1 MAKKT
6 TTTAEVQT
14 EAQPEPQAQQP
25 EPQAQPKPKMTL
37 NQKILSVKN
46 AVGKVYKDGTG
57 KVGSEQKG
65 NQKEIKYAT
74 LTNVLEKLTP
84 ALAEYGVDYVVS
96 PVWSELAVQLM
107 PQGFR
112 FFSIHMVDVETGEQ
126 TEPIIYPFRLASN
139 PEAIKADGST
149 FTYVTRYLLGL
160 AFGIQTEQDP
170 DAKEQPQQRGNQQQ
184 RVNQQPQQSP
194 SQPQQSHSQ
203 PQQKQQKQRTFRE
216 CVNGFYATYNRG
228 DLGGAKRTL
237 EFVRKYW
244 GHKDECA
251 AEIAAMEQLDLTVWN
266 PLPEAQTN
274 PAEAQSEPQAQQPEP
289 TATPEPPIDAE

>member
-6 TTTAEVQT
+6 TTPAEAQTA
-14 EAQPEPQAQQP
+14 AQPEPQAQQP
-25 EPQAQPKPKMTL
+25 TEAKPKLTL
-37 NQKILSVKN
+37 AQKILSVKN

-84 ALAEYGVDYVVS
+84 ALAEYGVDYVIA

-107 PQGFR
+107 PQGYR
-112 FFSIHMVDVETGEQ
+112 FFSIHMVDVETGET

-149 FTYVTRYLLGL
+149 FTYIARYLLGL
-160 AFGIQTEQDP
+160 VFGIQTEQDP

-184 RVNQQPQQSP
+184 QQRGNQQQQSQQ
-194 SQPQQSHSQ
+194 QPK
-203 PQQKQQKQRTFRE
+203 KQQKQRTFRE

-228 DLGGAKRTL
+228 DLDGAKRTL

-244 GHKDECA
+244 GHTEDCA

-266 PLPEAQTN
+266 PSPEAQPEPT
-274 PAEAQSEPQAQQPEP
+274 EAQTAAQPEPQAQQPEP

>member
-6 TTTAEVQT
+6 VTAEVQT
-14 EAQPEPQAQQP
+14 AQQP
-25 EPQAQPKPKMTL
+25 EPQAQTAQQPTEAQHKLTL
-37 NQKILSVKN
+37 AQKILSVKN

-84 ALAEYGVDYVVS
+84 ALAEYGVDYVVA

-170 DAKEQPQQRGNQQQ
+170 DAKEQLQQRGNQQQ
-184 RVNQQPQQSP
+184 QQRGNQQQQSQ
-194 SQPQQSHSQ
+194 QPK
-203 PQQKQQKQRTFRE
+203 KQQKQRTFRE

-228 DLGGAKRTL
+228 DLDGAKRTL

-244 GHKDECA
+244 GHTDECA

-266 PLPEAQTN
+266 PSPEAQPEPT
-274 PAEAQSEPQAQQPEP
+274 EPQTAAQPEP

>member
-6 TTTAEVQT
+6 TTPAEAQTA
-14 EAQPEPQAQQP
+14 AQPEPQAQTA
-25 EPQAQPKPKMTL
+25 AQPTEAKPKMTL
-37 NQKILSVKN
+37 NQKILAVKN

-112 FFSIHMVDVETGEQ
+112 FFSIHMVDVETGEV
-126 TEPIIYPFRLASN
+126 TDPIIYPFRLASN

-170 DAKEQPQQRGNQQQ
+170 DAQTPQQRGSQQ
-184 RVNQQPQQSP
+184 RGQQPQQS
-194 SQPQQSHSQ
+194 QPT
-203 PQQKQQKQRTFRE
+203 QKQQRQRTFRE
-216 CVNGFYATYNRG
+216 CVTGFYATYNRG
-228 DLGGAKRTL
+228 DLSGAKRTL
-237 EFVRKYW
+237 DFVRKYW
-244 GHKDECA
+244 GHNDDCA

-266 PLPEAQTN
+266 PSPQSQPE
-274 PAEAQSEPQAQQPEP
+274 PAEGQAAQPEPQAQQPEP
-289 TATPEPPIDAE
+289 TATPEPPIDAK

>member
-6 TTTAEVQT
+6 ATAEAQT
-14 EAQPEPQAQQP
+14 AAQPEPQAQTA
-25 EPQAQPKPKMTL
+25 AQPTEAKPKMTL
-37 NQKILSVKN
+37 NQKILAVKN

-112 FFSIHMVDVETGEQ
+112 FFSIHMVDVETGEV
-126 TEPIIYPFRLASN
+126 TDPIIYPFRLASN

-170 DAKEQPQQRGNQQQ
+170 DAQTPQQRGSQQ
-184 RVNQQPQQSP
+184 RGQQPQQS
-194 SQPQQSHSQ
+194 QP
-203 PQQKQQKQRTFRE
+203 PQKQQKQRTFRE
-216 CVNGFYATYNRG
+216 CVTGFYATYNKG
-228 DLGGAKRTL
+228 DLDGARRTL
-237 EFVRKYW
+237 DFVRKNW
-244 GHKDECA
+244 GRAEECA
-251 AEIAAMEQLDLTVWN
+251 AEIAAMEKLDLTVWQPTQPN
-266 PLPEAQTN
+266 ATQ
-274 PAEAQSEPQAQQPEP
+274 QSAP
-289 TATPEPPIDAE
+289 TDANNTAPF

>member
-6 TTTAEVQT
+6 ATAEV
-14 EAQPEPQAQQP
+14 QPEPQAQTA
-25 EPQAQPKPKMTL
+25 AQPTEAKTKMTL
-37 NQKILSVKN
+37 AQKILSVKN

-84 ALAEYGVDYVVS
+84 ALAEYGVDYVIA

-107 PQGFR
+107 PQGYR
-112 FFSIHMVDVETGEQ
+112 FFSIHMVDVETGET

-149 FTYVTRYLLGL
+149 FTYIARYLLGL
-160 AFGIQTEQDP
+160 VFGIQTEQDP

-184 RVNQQPQQSP
+184 RGQQPQQS
-194 SQPQQSHSQ
+194 QPQK
-203 PQQKQQKQRTFRE
+203 QQKQQRQRTFRE

-228 DLGGAKRTL
+228 DLDGAKRTL

-244 GHKDECA
+244 GHTEDCA
-251 AEIAAMEQLDLTVWN
+251 AEIAAMEQLDLTVWK
-266 PLPEAQTN
+266 PLTEAQPE
-274 PAEAQSEPQAQQPEP
+274 PAEGQMAPEPQAQQPEP

>member
-6 TTTAEVQT
+6 TPAEVQT
-14 EAQPEPQAQQP
+14 AAQPEPQAQQP
-25 EPQAQPKPKMTL
+25 TEAKPKMTL
-37 NQKILSVKN
+37 LQKILAVKN

-84 ALAEYGVDYVVS
+84 ALAEYGVDYVIS

-107 PQGFR
+107 PQGYR
-112 FFSIHMVDVETGEQ
+112 FFSIHMVDVETGEV
-126 TEPIIYPFRLASN
+126 TEPIVYPFHLASN

-149 FTYVTRYLLGL
+149 FTYVARYLLGL
-160 AFGIQTEQDP
+160 VFGIQTEQDP
-170 DAKEQPQQRGNQQQ
+170 DAQTQQQRGNQQ
-184 RVNQQPQQSP
+184 PQQS
-194 SQPQQSHSQ
+194 QP
-203 PQQKQQKQRTFRE
+203 PQKKQQKQRTFRE
-216 CVNGFYATYNRG
+216 CVNGFYSTYNRG
-228 DLGGAKRTL
+228 DLDGAKRTL

-244 GHKDECA
+244 GHTEECA

-266 PLPEAQTN
+266 PSPEAQPEPPEAQTAAQ
-274 PAEAQSEPQAQQPEP
+274 PEAQTAAQPEP

>member
-6 TTTAEVQT
+6 ATAEVQT
-14 EAQPEPQAQQP
+14 AAQPEPQAQTA
-25 EPQAQPKPKMTL
+25 AQPTEATPKMTL
-37 NQKILSVKN
+37 NQKILAVKN

-84 ALAEYGVDYVVS
+84 ALSEYGVDYVVA

-112 FFSIHMVDVETGEQ
+112 FFSIHMVDVETGET

-170 DAKEQPQQRGNQQQ
+170 DAKEQPQQRGSQQQ
-184 RVNQQPQQSP
+184 RGQQPQQS
-194 SQPQQSHSQ
+194 QPQK
-203 PQQKQQKQRTFRE
+203 QQKQQKQRTFRE

-228 DLGGAKRTL
+228 DLDGAKRTL
-237 EFVRKYW
+237 DFVRKYW
-244 GHKDECA
+244 GRAEECA

-266 PLPEAQTN
+266 PLPESQPE
-274 PAEAQSEPQAQQPEP
+274 PAEAQTAAQPEP
-289 TATPEPPIDAE
+289 TATPKPPVE

>member
-6 TTTAEVQT
+6 TPAEVQPEPEAQTAAQPT
-14 EAQPEPQAQQP
+14 EA
-25 EPQAQPKPKMTL
+25 KPKMTL
-37 NQKILSVKN
+37 AQKILSVKN

-96 PVWSELAVQLM
+96 PVWSDLAVQKM
-107 PQGFR
+107 EQGYR
-112 FFSIHMVDVETGEQ
+112 FFSIHMVDVETGDQ

-184 RVNQQPQQSP
+184 QQRGNQQQQSQ
-194 SQPQQSHSQ
+194 QPK
-203 PQQKQQKQRTFRE
+203 KQQKQRTFRE

-228 DLGGAKRTL
+228 DLDGAKRTL

-244 GHKDECA
+244 GHTDECA
-251 AEIAAMEQLDLTVWN
+251 AEIAAMEQLDLSVWN
-266 PLPEAQTN
+266 PSPEAQPAPPEAQT
-274 PAEAQSEPQAQQPEP
+274 AAQPEPQAQQPEP
-289 TATPEPPIDAE
+289 TAAPEPPNDAE

>member
-6 TTTAEVQT
+6 ATAEVQT
-14 EAQPEPQAQQP
+14 AAQSEPQAQTV
-25 EPQAQPKPKMTL
+25 AQPTEAKPKMTL
-37 NQKILSVKN
+37 NQKILAVKN

-112 FFSIHMVDVETGEQ
+112 FFSIHMVDVETGEV
-126 TEPIIYPFRLASN
+126 TDPIIYPFRLASN

-184 RVNQQPQQSP
+184 RGQQPP
-194 SQPQQSHSQ
+194 QP
-203 PQQKQQKQRTFRE
+203 PQKQQRQRTFRE
-216 CVNGFYATYNRG
+216 CVTGFYATYNRG
-228 DLGGAKRTL
+228 DLSGAKRTL
-237 EFVRKYW
+237 DFVRKYW
-244 GHKDECA
+244 GHNDECA

-266 PLPEAQTN
+266 PSPEAQPE
-274 PAEAQSEPQAQQPEP
+274 PAEGQAAQPEPHPEP
-289 TATPEPPIDAE
+289 TATPKQPIDAE

>member
-6 TTTAEVQT
+6 TTPAEAQTA
-14 EAQPEPQAQQP
+14 AQPEPQAQQP
-25 EPQAQPKPKMTL
+25 EPTAKTKMTL
-37 NQKILSVKN
+37 NQKILAVKN

-184 RVNQQPQQSP
+184 RGQQSQQ
-194 SQPQQSHSQ
+194 SQPT
-203 PQQKQQKQRTFRE
+203 QKQQRQRTFRE
-216 CVNGFYATYNRG
+216 CVTGFYATYNRG
-228 DLGGAKRTL
+228 DLSGAKRTL
-237 EFVRKYW
+237 DFVRKYW
-244 GHKDECA
+244 GHNDECA

-266 PLPEAQTN
+266 PSPEAQTN
-274 PAEAQSEPQAQQPEP
+274 TPEAQTAAQPEPHPEP
-289 TATPEPPIDAE
+289 TATPKPTIDAE

>member
-6 TTTAEVQT
+6 TTTAEAQT
-14 EAQPEPQAQQP
+14 AAQPEPQAQTA
-25 EPQAQPKPKMTL
+25 AQPTEAKPKLTL
-37 NQKILSVKN
+37 AQKILSVKN

-84 ALAEYGVDYVVS
+84 ALAEYCVDYVVS

-112 FFSIHMVDVETGEQ
+112 FFSIHMVDVETGEV
-126 TEPIIYPFRLASN
+126 TDPIIYPFRLASN

-170 DAKEQPQQRGNQQQ
+170 DAKEQPQQKGNQQQ
-184 RVNQQPQQSP
+184 RGQQPQQS
-194 SQPQQSHSQ
+194 QP
-203 PQQKQQKQRTFRE
+203 PQKKQQKQRTFRE

-228 DLGGAKRTL
+228 DLDGAKRTL

-244 GHKDECA
+244 GHTDECA

-266 PLPEAQTN
+266 PSPEAQPEPTEGQT
-274 PAEAQSEPQAQQPEP
+274 AAQPEPHPEP
-289 TATPEPPIDAE
+289 TATPKQPIDAE

>member
-6 TTTAEVQT
+6 ATAEVQT
-14 EAQPEPQAQQP
+14 AAQPEPQAQTA
-25 EPQAQPKPKMTL
+25 AQPTEAKPKMTL
-37 NQKILSVKN
+37 NQKILAVKN

-84 ALAEYGVDYVVS
+84 ALAEYGVDYVVA

-112 FFSIHMVDVETGEQ
+112 FFSIHMVDVETGE
-126 TEPIIYPFRLASN
+126 TTVPIIYPFRLASN

-170 DAKEQPQQRGNQQQ
+170 DAKEQPQQRGNQQ
-184 RVNQQPQQSP
+184 RGQQPQQS
-194 SQPQQSHSQ
+194 QPQK
-203 PQQKQQKQRTFRE
+203 QQKQQRQRTFRE

-228 DLGGAKRTL
+228 DLDGAKRTL

-244 GHKDECA
+244 GHTDECA

-266 PLPEAQTN
+266 PSPEAQPEPTE
-274 PAEAQSEPQAQQPEP
+274 PQTAAQPEPQAQQPEP
-289 TATPEPPIDAE
+289 TATPEPPIE

>member
-6 TTTAEVQT
+6 TPAEV
-14 EAQPEPQAQQP
+14 QPEPQAQTA
-25 EPQAQPKPKMTL
+25 AQPTEAKPKMTL
-37 NQKILSVKN
+37 AQKILSVKN

-184 RVNQQPQQSP
+184 RGQQPQQS
-194 SQPQQSHSQ
+194 QPQQSQ
-203 PQQKQQKQRTFRE
+203 PQKKRTFRE

-228 DLGGAKRTL
+228 DLSGAKRTL
-237 EFVRKYW
+237 DFVRKYW
-244 GHKDECA
+244 GHSDECA
-251 AEIAAMEQLDLTVWN
+251 AEIAAMEQLDLTVWK
-266 PLPEAQTN
+266 PLTEAQTE
-274 PAEAQSEPQAQQPEP
+274 PAEAQTAQAEPQAQQPEQ

>member
-6 TTTAEVQT
+6 TTPAEVQ

-25 EPQAQPKPKMTL
+25 TEAKPKLTL
-37 NQKILSVKN
+37 AQKILSVKN

-84 ALAEYGVDYVVS
+84 ALAEYGVDYVVA
-96 PVWSELAVQLM
+96 PVWSELAVSMLQS
-107 PQGFR
+107 GYR
-112 FFSIHMVDVETGEQ
+112 FFGIHLIDAETGE
-126 TEPIIYPFRLASN
+126 TSEPVIYPFRLAIN
-139 PEAIKADGST
+139 PDPIKADGST

-160 AFGIQTEQDP
+160 VFGIQTEIDP

-184 RVNQQPQQSP
+184 RGQQPQQS
-194 SQPQQSHSQ
+194 QP
-203 PQQKQQKQRTFRE
+203 PQKKQQKQRTFRE

-228 DLGGAKRTL
+228 DLDGAKRTL
-237 EFVRKYW
+237 DFVRKYW
-244 GHKDECA
+244 GHSDECA
-251 AEIAAMEQLDLTVWN
+251 PEIATMEQLDLTVWD
-266 PLPEAQTN
+266 PSPEAQ
-274 PAEAQSEPQAQQPEP
+274 PDPQAQQPET
-289 TATPEPPIDAE
+289 TATPEPPTE

>member
-6 TTTAEVQT
+6 ATAEVQT
-14 EAQPEPQAQQP
+14 AAQPEPQAQQP
-25 EPQAQPKPKMTL
+25 TEANTQMTL
-37 NQKILSVKN
+37 NQKILAVKN

-84 ALAEYGVDYVVS
+84 ALAEYGVDYVVA

-184 RVNQQPQQSP
+184 RGQQPQQ
-194 SQPQQSHSQ
+194 PQQT
-203 PQQKQQKQRTFRE
+203 QKQRTFRE

-237 EFVRKYW
+237 DFVRKYW
-244 GHKDECA
+244 GHSDECA
-251 AEIAAMEQLDLTVWN
+251 AEIAAMEQLDLTVWK
-266 PLPEAQTN
+266 PLTEAQPE
-274 PAEAQSEPQAQQPEP
+274 PAEGQMAPEPQAQQPEP

>member
-6 TTTAEVQT
+6 ATAEV
-14 EAQPEPQAQQP
+14 QPEPQAQTAAQP
-25 EPQAQPKPKMTL
+25 TEAKPKPKMTL
-37 NQKILSVKN
+37 AQKILAVKN

-84 ALAEYGVDYVVS
+84 ALAEYGVDYVIA

-112 FFSIHMVDVETGEQ
+112 FFSIHMVDVETGET

-149 FTYVTRYLLGL
+149 FTYIARYLLGL
-160 AFGIQTEQDP
+160 VFGIQTEQDP

-184 RVNQQPQQSP
+184 RGQQPQQ
-194 SQPQQSHSQ
+194 PQQT
-203 PQQKQQKQRTFRE
+203 QKQRTFRE

-237 EFVRKYW
+237 DFVRKYW
-244 GHKDECA
+244 GHSDECA
-251 AEIAAMEQLDLTVWN
+251 AEIAAMEQLDLTVWK
-266 PLPEAQTN
+266 PLTEAQPE
-274 PAEAQSEPQAQQPEP
+274 PAEGQMAPEPQAQQPEP
-289 TATPEPPIDAE
+289 TATPEPPIAE